1 LILICYSSF
10 PKPDENVRLFSCLA
24 PTFLPFLRI
33 IIWTGERTDVDEKNL
48 IKRCQRGDQQAFED
62 LIRLYYSYVCGFL
75 LKACNDRYLCE
86 DLTQE
91 TFLKMIQ
98 NIEKYDLHSNTAFG
112 T

>member
-1 LILICYSSF
+1 M
-10 PKPDENVRLFSCLA
+10 
-24 PTFLPFLRI
+24 
-33 IIWTGERTDVDEKNL
+33 DEKNL